1 MSHKPVAMPGTDAVR
16 LSAHALKVGG
26 MTGFSATDFPGK
38 FATTIFIQ
46 GCPWRCSYC
55 HNPHLQERTAASA
68 LHWEDILLFLRR
80 RRGFIDVV
88 VFSGGE
94 PCIDPALYA
103 AIQEV
108 KQMGFAVGLH
118 TACIYPRQLQQ
129 VLPLIDWVGFDVK
142 TRLPDYPALTAIEKS
157 GASILP
163 CVEHILASGVDYEC
177 RTTLHPSLL
186 DEAALLELGKQL
198 RDLGVQNYVVQQFRQ
213 TGCRDLDL
221 NTQAHHGY
229 PSASTLAELASYFQR
244 FSFRTH

>member
-1 MSHKPVAMPGTDAVR
+1 MSHKAGVMPSSEQTR
-16 LSAHALKVGG
+16 LPAHALKVGG
-26 MTGFSATDFPGK
+26 MTAFSATDFPGK

-68 LHWEDILLFLRR
+68 VRWEDILHFLRR

-108 KQMGFAVGLH
+108 KEMGFAVGLH

-142 TRLPDYPALTAIEKS
+142 TRLPDYPALTSIDKS

-163 CVEHILASGVDYEC
+163 CIEQILASGVDYEC

-186 DEAALLELGKQL
+186 DEQALLDLGKQL
-198 RDLGVQNYVVQQFRQ
+198 RDLGVKNYVVQQFRQ
-213 TGCRDLDL
+213 IGCQDQTL
-221 NTQAHHGY
+221 NAQARHSY
-229 PSASTLAELASYFQR
+229 PAAATLKELATYFEY
-244 FSFRTH
+244 FLYRTH

>member
-1 MSHKPVAMPGTDAVR
+1 MSSSEQTR
-16 LSAHALKVGG
+16 LPAHALKVGG
-26 MTGFSATDFPGK
+26 MTAFSATDFPGK

-55 HNPHLQERTAASA
+55 HNPHLQERAAASA
-68 LHWEDILLFLRR
+68 IHWEDILLFLRR

-108 KQMGFAVGLH
+108 KEMGFAIGLH

-142 TRLPDYPALTAIEKS
+142 TRLPDYPALTSINKS

-163 CVEHILASGVDYEC
+163 CIEQILASGVDYEC
-177 RTTLHPSLL
+177 RTTFHPSLL
-186 DEAALLELGKQL
+186 DETALLELGRQL
-198 RDLGVQNYVVQQFRQ
+198 CDLGVKNYVVQQFRPI
-213 TGCRDLDL
+213 GCQDQAL
-221 NTQAHHGY
+221 NLATQPSY
-229 PSASTLAELASYFQR
+229 PSASSLKELASYFPR
-244 FSFRTH
+244 FAFRAH